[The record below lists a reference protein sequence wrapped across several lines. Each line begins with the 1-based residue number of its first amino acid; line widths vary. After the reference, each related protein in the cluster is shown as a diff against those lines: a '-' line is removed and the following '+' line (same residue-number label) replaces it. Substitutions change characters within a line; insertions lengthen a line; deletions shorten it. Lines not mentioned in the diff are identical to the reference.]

1 MPIYNA
7 KLLSIDPVEVRRYA
21 GLRKAENFD
30 EQNIIR
36 ACEEAQLLIDV
47 RGIWNVYDYE
57 FKSQTILSSPPVI
70 IEGKSIGKHLEN
82 CDKVI
87 CMAATV
93 GETIEKEV
101 TKRFKEG
108 EYVYSMLLDAAAT
121 TAVEQAADLMEK
133 SMEQQMSREGYTMRW
148 RFSPGYADWSLT
160 QQPELFKLAGAE
172 EIGMKLSY
180 AMMLMPRKSITAI
193 IGLVKNQNADK
204 SNKSEHDC
212 ATCDKTDCPARHV

>member
-7 KLLSIDPVEVRRYA
+7 KLLNIDPVEVKRYA

-30 EQNIIR
+30 EQSIIH

-47 RGIWNVYDYE
+47 RGIWNIYDYE
-57 FKSQTILSSPPVI
+57 YKSQTVLSNPPVI
-70 IEGKSIGKHLEN
+70 IEGKSIGKHLET

-93 GETIEKEV
+93 GEGIEREV
-101 TKRFKEG
+101 TKRFREG

-133 SMEQQMSREGYTMRW
+133 SMEQQMAREGYTMRW
-148 RFSPGYADWSLT
+148 RFSPGYGDWPLT

-172 EIGMKLSY
+172 EIGMRLSY

-193 IGLVKNQNADK
+193 IGLVKNKNTDK
-204 SNKSEHDC
+204 KNESEHDC
-212 ATCDKTDCPARHV
+212 AACDKADCPARQV

>member
-7 KLLSIDPVEVRRYA
+7 KLLNIDPVEVRRYA

-47 RGIWNVYDYE
+47 RGIWNIYDYE
-57 FKSQTILSSPPVI
+57 CKSQTILSETPVI
-70 IEGKSIGKHLEN
+70 IEGKFIGKHLEN

-93 GETIEKEV
+93 GENIEYEV
-101 TKRFKEG
+101 TKKFKEG

-148 RFSPGYADWSLT
+148 RFSPGYADWPLT
-160 QQPELFKLAGAE
+160 QQSELFKLAGAS

-180 AMMLMPRKSITAI
+180 AMMLIPRKSITAI
-193 IGLVKNQNADK
+193 IGLVKKVTEQKNEAK
-204 SNKSEHDC
+204 HDC
-212 ATCDKTDCPARHV
+212 AACDKIDCPSRST